1 LAAPALP
8 PILAALG
15 ELLCFAPWDCT
26 TRLRTLPLSE
36 SIWQVMEE
44 REERRLK
51 IEEQRERKK
60 ENFDKIE
67 KKREFR

>member
-1 LAAPALP
+1 MGGRAGALP

-15 ELLCFAPWDCT
+15 ELLCFALWDCT
-26 TRLRTLPLSE
+26 TRLRMLPLAE

-51 IEEQRERKK
+51 IEEPRE
-60 ENFDKIE
+60 
-67 KKREFR
+67 KREF